1 MGYAS
6 IINHMTCVLNPLPY
20 ADSRLRS
27 PRSPRLGG
35 KRLVGP
41 RLGGKRLGGK
51 RLCGYATSG
60 FRKAWMSLMTSN
72 SLRDSGKALITWE
85 TLRSLS
91 SATLSL

>member
-35 KRLVGP
+35 KRL
-41 RLGGKRLGGK
+41 GGKRLGG
-51 RLCGYATSG
+51 YATSG
-60 FRKAWMSLMTSN
+60 FSKAWMSLMTSN